1 MLTHPRQELYRMG
14 ILYNEDDEDIVRDV
28 ELNTI
33 SCDVPVEHSF
43 PMFVVRHGKP
53 RRSRRRTIV
62 RSLPPLY
69 LSFATLSDD
78 VDIANF
84 LSHSNTP
91 MPKIKHC
98 ESVEP
103 TPLSSVSISL
113 PTDIDIPQS
122 LPPPSAFEMES
133 FYGSGSGII
142 SSDNTPVQIS
152 LPAPQTSLL
161 SQQGDWT
168 FVNIPLR
175 HNTTILETPT
185 SEPETWILI
194 DDS

>member
-1 MLTHPRQELYRMG
+1 MG
-14 ILYNEDDEDIVRDV
+14 ILYNENDEDVARDV

-43 PMFVVRHGKP
+43 PMFVIRHGKP
-53 RRSRRRTIV
+53 RRSRRRIIAW
-62 RSLPPLY
+62 SLPPLY
-69 LSFATLSDD
+69 MSFATLSDD
-78 VDIANF
+78 VDIAHF
-84 LSHSNTP
+84 LSHSNAP
-91 MPKIKHC
+91 MPKTKHY
-98 ESVEP
+98 ESIEP
-103 TPLSSVSISL
+103 TPPSPISIPL

-133 FYGSGSGII
+133 IYGSGSSII
-142 SSDNTPVQIS
+142 SSDNTPIQIS

-161 SQQGDWT
+161 NQQGDWT

-175 HNTTILETPT
+175 HNTTIVETPI